1 MPENLPLTKSSIKD
15 YGVYLHNDGEFLT
28 MCVMP
33 NADGELLNE
42 LFGTTDWDQIE
53 AQGLPEL

>member
-1 MPENLPLTKSSIKD
+1 
-15 YGVYLHNDGEFLT
+15 

>member
-1 MPENLPLTKSSIKD
+1 MPLTKSSIKD
-15 YGVYLHNDGEFLT
+15 YGVYLHNDGEYLT